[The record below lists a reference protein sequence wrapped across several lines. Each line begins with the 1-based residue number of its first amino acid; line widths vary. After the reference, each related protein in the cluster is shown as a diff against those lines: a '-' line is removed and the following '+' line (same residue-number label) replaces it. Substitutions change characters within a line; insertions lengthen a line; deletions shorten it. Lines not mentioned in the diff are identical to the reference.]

1 MKKKKFLK
9 NLEDLLSF
17 SNGKEQDLFSELI
30 EYIRPMSDLEFEQMI
45 KAMDIDYFRSIAK
58 ALGSTTD
65 QIWQQIDARI
75 DYGNV
80 DKSGMILLEL
90 IQKNILFREKAFRKL
105 KDLLE
110 AQSPLDALSYF
121 FFIGEKVPSLRKK
134 CWGEIMKIISSKIKR
149 NQDKINILARIAVQF
164 DFFKKEAEQAILDLV
179 PDDDK
184 TRNNFNYFFVLN

>member
-1 MKKKKFLK
+1 MKRKKFLK

-30 EYIRPMSDLEFEQMI
+30 EYIRPMSDEEFKNMI
-45 KAMDIDYFRSIAK
+45 EAMDIDYFRSIAK
-58 ALGSTTD
+58 ALGNTAD

-75 DYGNV
+75 NYGEV
-80 DKSGMILLEL
+80 DISGMILLEL
-90 IQKNILFREKAFRKL
+90 IQRNILFREKAFRKL

-110 AQSPLDALSYF
+110 AQSPLEALSYF

-149 NQDKINILARIAVQF
+149 NQDKINILVRIADQF
-164 DFFKKEAEQAILDLV
+164 SFFKKEAEEAILDLV
-179 PDDDK
+179 PDND
-184 TRNNFNYFFVLN
+184 NVVNINYFFVLN

>member
-1 MKKKKFLK
+1 MKRKKFLK

-30 EYIRPMSDLEFEQMI
+30 EYIRPMSDEEFKNMI
-45 KAMDIDYFRSIAK
+45 EAMDIDYFRSIAK
-58 ALGSTTD
+58 ALGNTAD

-75 DYGNV
+75 NYGEV

-90 IQKNILFREKAFRKL
+90 IQRNILFREKAFRKL

-110 AQSPLDALSYF
+110 AQSPLEALSYF

-149 NQDKINILARIAVQF
+149 NQDKINILVRIADQF
-164 DFFKKEAEQAILDLV
+164 SFFKKEAEEAILDLV
-179 PDDDK
+179 PDND
-184 TRNNFNYFFVLN
+184 NVVNINYFFVLN